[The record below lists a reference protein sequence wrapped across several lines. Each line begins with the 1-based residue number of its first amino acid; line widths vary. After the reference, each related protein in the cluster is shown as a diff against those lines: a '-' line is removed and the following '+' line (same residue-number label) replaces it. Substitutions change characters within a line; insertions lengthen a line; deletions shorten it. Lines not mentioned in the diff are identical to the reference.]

1 MRIVCG
7 LMLSLALALVTVSPA
22 AADGGANCDLF
33 SGVCTA
39 VGTSPGKKPTSK
51 PKPRPGSGGGAAT
64 IITDRGG
71 SKKDQ
76 AKAAR
81 ATEQQVAEDTVRF
94 KNEQLAYQRCL
105 SANQVGQNRNCAAPA
120 PVATLTGQIATG
132 PQQDATVVTITP
144 EQAAY
149 IAVSQLQIPTTP
161 PGIGPDPSKNEWDMA
176 AVGYPLWV
184 WADGPTHVGP
194 VTKNVAT
201 LSVSLDARLTKTVFR
216 MGDGHS
222 LSCRGGGTPYKSWVE
237 PGTKSPTCGYVY
249 KKPSLPRGQYTVT
262 AVAYWAVTWRVGGA
276 TGVIDLPQQA
286 STQLPVGELQAVVTR

>member
-1 MRIVCG
+1 MRIVAG
-7 LMLSLALALVTVSPA
+7 LALSLLLALAVVPPA
-22 AADGGANCDLF
+22 AADGGASCNLKT
-33 SGVCTA
+33 GVCKAT
-39 VGTSPGKKPTSK
+39 GKSPGKKSTTSK
-51 PKPRPGSGGGAAT
+51 PKPSSSGGAST
-64 IITDRGG
+64 IITDRSGD
-71 SKKDQ
+71 KKDQ

-81 ATEQQVAEDTVRF
+81 ATERQVAEDNVRYQ
-94 KNEQLAYQRCL
+94 NEQLAYQRCL
-105 SANQVGQNRNCAAPA
+105 SAASVGNGNGNCSAPK
-120 PVATLTGQIATG
+120 PVATLDGVIATG
-132 PQQDATVVTITP
+132 PQQNATVVTITP